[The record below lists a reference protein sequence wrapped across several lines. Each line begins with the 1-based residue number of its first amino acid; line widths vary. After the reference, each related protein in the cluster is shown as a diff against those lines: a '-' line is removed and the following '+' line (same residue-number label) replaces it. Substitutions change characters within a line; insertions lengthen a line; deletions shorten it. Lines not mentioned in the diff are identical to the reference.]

1 MHRRPQQARSV
12 ASTERM
18 LDAAEWLLDQGGADA
33 VTVEAVIR
41 RAGTSVGS
49 FYARFGDRRGLLAA
63 MQDRFHSRLDELSA
77 QVVFA
82 VAEVTD
88 LREGMEILIRQF
100 LLVFRQ
106 YRTSFA
112 ANLVQNRSDPTL
124 RSQGAL
130 HRRNAARLA
139 SWFIAER
146 MVDQVTHPDPALAA
160 DFVFR
165 ALSSLAMQT
174 VLFDDDEIT
183 AQRHDPETWV
193 TETTNLLMGYLQPTA
208 ARRSRK
214 RQPTRGSD

>member
-1 MHRRPQQARSV
+1 MR
-12 ASTERM
+12 
-18 LDAAEWLLDQGGADA
+18 EW
-33 VTVEAVIR
+33 
-41 RAGTSVGS
+41 SSSSGS
-49 FYARFGDRRGLLAA
+49 F
-63 MQDRFHSRLDELSA
+63 SSSSDE
-77 QVVFA
+77 
-82 VAEVTD
+82 
-88 LREGMEILIRQF
+88 
-100 LLVFRQ
+100 

-183 AQRHDPETWV
+183 SQRHDPETWV
-193 TETTNLLMGYLQPTA
+193 TGDDEPAHGLPPTDGRA
-208 ARRSRK
+208 TVA
-214 RQPTRGSD
+214 RQPAREIDFERSFSVVG